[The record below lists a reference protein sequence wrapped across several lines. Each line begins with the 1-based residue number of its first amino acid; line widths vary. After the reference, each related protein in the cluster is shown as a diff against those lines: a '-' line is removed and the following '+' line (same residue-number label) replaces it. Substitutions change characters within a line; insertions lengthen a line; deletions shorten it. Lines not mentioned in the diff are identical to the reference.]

1 MIVDTLLFNDE
12 FDMLDIHLAITEHY
26 VDRWIVLEAS
36 RTFSGLPKPY
46 NLTNNLDRYKE
57 KYGDRLEVINLEL
70 TEDQKNLICETMMR
84 RGFRELLNKYDAE
97 DVIIHGDLD
106 EIINPEKWDSIIAL
120 MEEHNKPVSCIFEMY
135 FYRFDQKAG
144 RSWKG
149 SVVAKKRMFDTPH
162 DLYKGDMGVVKR
174 KNRNHCVGSD
184 GHVGWHWTWMGNDTL
199 IKNKVVSCIE
209 SQHRDPEQV
218 LDAFKKVDSMSAINH
233 KAGSEIV
240 NPIYPDSVLQIIKNY
255 PDYWHNSITVFQ
267 QTNIDHSDEL

>member
-26 VDRWIVLEAS
+26 VDQWIVLEAS

-46 NLTNNLDRYKE
+46 NLTNNLDRYKQ

-70 TEDQKNLICETMMR
+70 TEDQKNLVCETMMR
-84 RGFRELLNKYDAE
+84 RGFRESLIKYND
-97 DVIIHGDLD
+97 DDTIIHGDLD

-120 MEEHNKPVSCIFEMY
+120 MQEHDKPVSCVFEMY
-135 FYRFDQKAG
+135 LYRFDQKAG
-144 RSWKG
+144 RSWRG

-162 DLYKGDMGVVKR
+162 DLYKGSMEVAKR

-184 GHVGWHWTWMGNDTL
+184 GHVGWHWTWIGNDDL
-199 IKNKVVSCIE
+199 IKSKVVSCIE

-218 LDAFKKVDSMSAINH
+218 LSAFKALAPELAINH
-233 KAGSEIV
+233 KCLASWCE
-240 NPIYPDSVLQIIKNY
+240 
-255 PDYWHNSITVFQ
+255 PDYPLIVQSVIKQYPYWS
-267 QTNIDHSDEL
+267 